1 MYSVGSLADLI
12 SGKNTPNKPAVQLQ
26 NLPATPVKNVAKS
39 PEQNIPNS
47 AKKTVTPKMEKKNT
61 PNKGAGTPKQN
72 NKTPQ
77 KKAFTPK
84 QKGQTP
90 VKKVTPQKRRADETG
105 DDTTAKKVKT
115 DKKAV
120 PVKRNMENALKRIVS
135 KEKKPNVS
143 DPEQEERTVF
153 VGNVPLTADIKEL
166 KRFFALYGKVD
177 TLRIRGIP
185 AADPKMPKKVA
196 LIKKKFHANRKSL
209 QCYVVY
215 QTAADAIKALE
226 ANGKEFKGHH
236 LMVDRATGGG
246 EHDQKKAI
254 FIGNLPFDAEEDDV
268 WTLFQDCGDIVS
280 VRLVRDKRTRIG
292 KGFGYVNFTSPD
304 AVELALQMEDIKL
317 GKREIRVS
325 RCSKGG
331 ASNGQNKKRTADVSK
346 NLLDIQ
352 IYFEH

>member
-12 SGKNTPNKPAVQLQ
+12 SGKNTPNKPAVELKD
-26 NLPATPVKNVAKS
+26 LPATPLTIAKS
-39 PEQNIPNS
+39 PKQNTPNS
-47 AKKTVTPKMEKKNT
+47 AKKPVTPKMEKKNT
-61 PNKGAGTPKQN
+61 PNKGAATPKQN
-72 NKTPQ
+72 GKTPQ
-77 KKAFTPK
+77 KKVFTPK

-90 VKKVTPQKRRADETG
+90 EKKVTPQKRKAEDSESG
-105 DDTTAKKVKT
+105 NDTAAKKVKT

-120 PVKRNMENALKRIVS
+120 PVKRNMENALKRIVG
-135 KEKKPNVS
+135 KEKKPHVS

-177 TLRIRGIP
+177 SLRIRGIP

-215 QTAADAIKALE
+215 KTAADAIKALE

-236 LMVDRATGGG
+236 LMVDRATSGGQ
-246 EHDQKKAI
+246 HDQKKAI

-268 WTLFQDCGDIVS
+268 WSLFQDCGDIMS
-280 VRLVRDKRTRIG
+280 VRLVRDKRTRMG
-292 KGFGYVNFTSPD
+292 KGFGYVNFSSTD

-331 ASNGQNKKRTADVSK
+331 ATDGQNKKRTADVSI
-346 NLLDIQ
+346 NIL
-352 IYFEH
+352 